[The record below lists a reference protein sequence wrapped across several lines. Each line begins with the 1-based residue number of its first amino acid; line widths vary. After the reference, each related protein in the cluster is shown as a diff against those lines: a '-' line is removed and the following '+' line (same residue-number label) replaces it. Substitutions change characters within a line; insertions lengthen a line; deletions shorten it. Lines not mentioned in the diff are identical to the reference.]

1 VSYLRPLRRATQ
13 AVAVNAELAQRQKVR
28 SLVLDDACRTIVG
41 RLTAA
46 GQRFIMLKGATIAT
60 WLYEDPAQRTYVD
73 LDVLVPP
80 AEESAVVELLRG
92 IGYQPLLTP
101 STLSILSPEEQ
112 PLRNKLGVDIDLHT
126 ALKGVRLP
134 REEAWEIL
142 SASTV
147 PWDWAG
153 VPVPALA
160 LPARAMHLAL
170 HLAQN
175 GLADAKA
182 AQDLRLGLARVDHS
196 TWEAAKELAGR
207 LQALDAFTA
216 GLTALTEGEELASRL
231 GLAALS
237 SVEYQMRAAS
247 VFPPAA
253 RLERLLANQ
262 TWRQRLSTGRAY
274 LFPSADW
281 LRLHDPKGTT
291 SRWGLIRARYLYA
304 AGLLPRAMRAV
315 RERRRFRRT
324 HAGG

>member
-1 VSYLRPLRRATQ
+1 
-13 AVAVNAELAQRQKVR
+13 VNAEIAQRQKVL
-28 SLVLDDACRTIVG
+28 SMVLDESCRTIV
-41 RLTAA
+41 RHLTAA

-60 WLYEDPAQRTYVD
+60 WLYPDPAQRTYVD
-73 LDVLVPP
+73 LDILVPP
-80 AEESAVVELLRG
+80 AEESAVVGLLKE
-92 IGYQPLLTP
+92 IGYEPLLTP
-101 STLSILSPEEQ
+101 GTLSVLSPEEQ
-112 PLRNKLGVDIDLHT
+112 PLRNKLGVDVDLHT

-153 VPVPALA
+153 VSVPALA
-160 LPARAMHLAL
+160 LPARAMHLTL

-175 GLADAKA
+175 GLADGKA
-182 AQDLRLGLARVDHS
+182 AEDLRLGIARLEHS
-196 TWEAAKELAGR
+196 TWEAAKELAVR
-207 LQALDAFTA
+207 LQAVDAFTA
-216 GLTALTEGEELASRL
+216 GLTALPEGEKMADRL
-231 GLAALS
+231 GLAPLS

-262 TWRQRLSTGRAY
+262 NWRQRLTTARAY
-274 LFPSADW
+274 LLPSADW
-281 LRLHDPKGTT
+281 LRLQDPQGTT
-291 SRWGLIRARYLYA
+291 TRWGLVRARIAYA
-304 AGLLPRAMRAV
+304 VSLLPRAVKAV